1 MNYTCMRIFAFDF
14 SKSNCTGITMPS
26 ETGCKSGRTT
36 KQLKDGHG
44 FFSCRTTTNALTF
57 CVVRSQTSS
66 SAPRIWFRVTC
77 CQLGQKSDA
86 SLGLLHYVPA
96 Q

>member
-44 FFSCRTTTNALTF
+44 FFSCRTTTSALTF

-77 CQLGQKSDA
+77 CQLGQNQMP
-86 SLGLLHYVPA
+86 H
-96 Q
+96 